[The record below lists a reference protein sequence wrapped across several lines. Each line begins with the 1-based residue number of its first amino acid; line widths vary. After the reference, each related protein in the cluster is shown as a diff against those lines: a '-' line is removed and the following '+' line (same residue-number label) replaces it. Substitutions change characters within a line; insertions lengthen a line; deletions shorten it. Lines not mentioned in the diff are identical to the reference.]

1 MSGSRAEREPGRDER
16 ADAADSVAP
25 PPSHPDDA
33 IGADDGPAAVDGAA
47 DAATAPA
54 SDSADF
60 ARQFAAAAEKSGLGA
75 IARDERLTGRDL
87 LGAVGGIRGILEA
100 LLPGL
105 VFLVVY
111 SVLTSFSGWETQ
123 AALVPS
129 LAASVGLAVVFTV
142 VRIVTKGQP
151 TQAIAG
157 LVGVLASAALA
168 LWTGNARDN
177 YVLGFFTNAA
187 YALALLISLLVRWPA
202 IGLIVGFL
210 MGDGLSWR
218 EDKRKYRAA
227 QFLTLV
233 WIGLFVARLVVQVP
247 FYLVDNVE
255 ALGATRLLMGVPLYA
270 LVLVFSWL
278 VVRAVYPSSSRS
290 GE

>member
-1 MSGSRAEREPGRDER
+1 MPESDAGREPRPEER
-16 ADAADSVAP
+16 ADAAASANG
-25 PPSHPDDA
+25 DA
-33 IGADDGPAAVDGAA
+33 GE
-47 DAATAPA
+47 
-54 SDSADF
+54 F

-75 IARDERLTGRDL
+75 LARDERLTARDL

-111 SVLTSFSGWETQ
+111 SSLTSFSGWETQ
-123 AALVPS
+123 AALVPA
-129 LAASVGLAVVFTV
+129 LAASVGLAVVFTI

-157 LVGVLASAALA
+157 LIGVVASAALA

-177 YVLGFFTNAA
+177 YVLGFFTNAG
-187 YALALLISLLVRWPA
+187 YALALLVSLLVRWPA
-202 IGLIVGFL
+202 LGLIVGFL
-210 MGDGLSWR
+210 MGDGLAWR
-218 EDKRKYRAA
+218 DDRRKYRAA

-247 FYLVDNVE
+247 LYLVDNVE

-270 LVLVFSWL
+270 LVLVFTWL
-278 VVRAVYPSSSRS
+278 VVRAVYPSSRRVA
-290 GE
+290 E

>member
-1 MSGSRAEREPGRDER
+1 MSEPDAQPHSQHRPDER
-16 ADAADSVAP
+16 PDAP
-25 PPSHPDDA
+25 
-33 IGADDGPAAVDGAA
+33 GPETPESGE
-47 DAATAPA
+47 
-54 SDSADF
+54 F

-75 IARDERLTGRDL
+75 LARDERLSGRDL
-87 LGAVGGIRGILEA
+87 LGAVGGVRGILEA

-105 VFLVVY
+105 VFLVTY
-111 SVLTSFSGWETQ
+111 SVLTSFAGWATES
-123 AALVPS
+123 ALIPS
-129 LAASVGLAVVFTV
+129 LAASVGLAVVFTI
-142 VRIVTKGQP
+142 VRIATKGQP

-157 LVGVLASAALA
+157 LIGVLASAALA

-187 YALALLISLLVRWPA
+187 YAVALLVSLLVRWPA
-202 IGLIVGFL
+202 LGLIVGFL
-210 MGDGLSWR
+210 MGEGVSWR
-218 EDKRKYRAA
+218 DDRRKYRAA

-233 WIGLFVARLVVQVP
+233 WIGLFAARLLVQVP

-278 VVRAVYPSSSRS
+278 VVRAIYPSARRS
-290 GE
+290 AE

>member
-1 MSGSRAEREPGRDER
+1 MAQADPGREPGPEER
-16 ADAADSVAP
+16 ADAA
-25 PPSHPDDA
+25 
-33 IGADDGPAAVDGAA
+33 
-47 DAATAPA
+47 A
-54 SDSADF
+54 SAEPEAGEF

-75 IARDERLTGRDL
+75 LARDEKLSGRDL
-87 LGAVGGIRGILEA
+87 LSAVGGVRGILEA

-105 VFLVVY
+105 VFLVTY
-111 SVLTSFSGWETQ
+111 SVLTSFGDWETQ
-123 AALVPS
+123 VALVPA

-157 LVGVLASAALA
+157 LIGVLASAALA

-177 YVLGFFTNAA
+177 YVIGFFTNAG
-187 YALALLISLLVRWPA
+187 YALALLVSLLVRWPA
-202 IGLIVGFL
+202 LGLIVGFL
-210 MGDGLSWR
+210 MGEGLAWR
-218 EDKRKYRAA
+218 DDRRKYRAA

-233 WIGLFVARLVVQVP
+233 WIGLFVARLAVQLP

-270 LVLVFSWL
+270 LVLVFTWL
-278 VVRAVYPSSSRS
+278 VVRAVYPSSRPAA
-290 GE
+290 E